1 MAITNFFIHRA
12 TIQRATKVEDDF
24 GGVTETW
31 NNISTDVP
39 GRMVPITAH
48 ESLIAA
54 QLTTEITHR
63 WYCNPDVTVQD
74 QDRIVFNSRNFRVQ
88 SVVNPDEADRFLRVT
103 LLEESQT

>member
-12 TIQRATKVEDDF
+12 TIQRESTTDTAY
-24 GGVTETW
+24 GGVDKTW
-31 NNISTDVP
+31 PNVATDVP
-39 GRMVPITAH
+39 GRMVPVSAH

-63 WYCNPDVTVQD
+63 WYCAPDVDVQD

-88 SVVNPDEADRFLRVT
+88 SVVNPDEKDVFLRVT